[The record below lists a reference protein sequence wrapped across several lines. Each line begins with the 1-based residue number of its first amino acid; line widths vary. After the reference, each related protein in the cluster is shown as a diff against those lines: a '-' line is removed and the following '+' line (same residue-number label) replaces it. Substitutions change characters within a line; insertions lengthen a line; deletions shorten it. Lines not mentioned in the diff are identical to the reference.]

1 MHPVQDLVCLLA
13 GNNPGLVGVVRHVPA
28 AGQTVG
34 DDVGKH
40 PWTNGQVERIPL
52 TVCRQTAA
60 GQQNRTI
67 KEGEA
72 DQKTIR
78 GIVFPLTVK
87 RFHYDDHDKLRGH
100 RANFISAY
108 NFGRRLK
115 TLKGLTP
122 YEFICKQW
130 TIEPER
136 FTLNPI
142 HQMPG
147 LNTLNFAF
155 GGSFCIG
162 QCPKRMRCH
171 ATNNRELPN
180 LNYPLIGH

>member
-60 GQQNRTI
+60 GQRNRTI

-72 DQKTIR
+72 DQKK
-78 GIVFPLTVK
+78 VK
-87 RFHYDDHDKLRGH
+87 GNRKQSG
-100 RANFISAY
+100 
-108 NFGRRLK
+108 
-115 TLKGLTP
+115 GLVS
-122 YEFICKQW
+122 
-130 TIEPER
+130 PER
-136 FTLNPI
+136 
-142 HQMPG
+142 
-147 LNTLNFAF
+147 
-155 GGSFCIG
+155 GSFS
-162 QCPKRMRCH
+162 R
-171 ATNNRELPN
+171 
-180 LNYPLIGH
+180 